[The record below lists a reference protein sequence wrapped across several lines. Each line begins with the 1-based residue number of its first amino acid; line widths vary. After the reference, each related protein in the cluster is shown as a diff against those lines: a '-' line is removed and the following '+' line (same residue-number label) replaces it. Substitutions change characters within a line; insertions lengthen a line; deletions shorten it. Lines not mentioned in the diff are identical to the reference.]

1 MLNGCSNWMPGQY
14 TICSTTESGIVDA
27 AVFSYT
33 MYVDIPMWQILC
45 WHSSRQRL
53 TTVALWGIE
62 RHEGGLGYANNI
74 HESLTMIPALAVYN
88 TQLIKIWPF
97 TANPVVATCTLTHC
111 HEHGGHD
118 WSQLYLLVMV
128 STTLFTQLQACD
140 LWCLNPLDTSTSRY
154 NACNVHVVAV
164 FCY

>member
-14 TICSTTESGIVDA
+14 TICSTAELGIVDA

-33 MYVDIPMWQILC
+33 MYVDIPMWLILC

-97 TANPVVATCTLTHC
+97 TANPVVATCTLTALSWAWRPWLKSIVSLGNGVYYSIHTTSGLWPLVFNSPR
-111 HEHGGHD
+111 H
-118 WSQLYLLVMV
+118 LYLKI
-128 STTLFTQLQACD
+128 
-140 LWCLNPLDTSTSRY
+140 
-154 NACNVHVVAV
+154 
-164 FCY
+164 